1 MTFEIP
7 KRDWSDFCDTFS
19 RRHEGWLVSTSVAQP
34 RLTSVEI
41 GHDQPLRGLTF
52 DPDRD
57 ELTVILGP
65 ELSDH
70 LDHTI
75 RGPIAI
81 WLEQTE
87 EGADESLHIQSSGGE
102 TTLRFRVAALPE
114 MVDGI

>member
-1 MTFEIP
+1 MTVEIN

-34 RLTSVEI
+34 RAASIEI
-41 GHDQPLRGLTF
+41 GHDQPLRGLTYEAE
-52 DPDRD
+52 RD
-57 ELTVILGP
+57 ELVVILGP

-70 LDHTI
+70 LDHII
-75 RGPIAI
+75 RHPLAI

-87 EGADESLHIQSSGGE
+87 EGADESLHIQSPGGE